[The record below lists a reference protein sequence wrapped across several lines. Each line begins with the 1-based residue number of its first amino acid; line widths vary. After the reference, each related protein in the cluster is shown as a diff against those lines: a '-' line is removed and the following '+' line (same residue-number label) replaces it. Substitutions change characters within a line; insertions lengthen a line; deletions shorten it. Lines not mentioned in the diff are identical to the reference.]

1 MQRDL
6 VQCEMQGG
14 DVDSCKGAVWKEFA
28 QQSQINRE
36 KTEVE
41 CAKNPNSSM
50 CISDLQEARGGV
62 EYAFDRF
69 KYVDIRDK
77 IQDELE
83 NLKEKEE
90 KIAKINKEGEWIYD
104 PSKAVYNESEGVD
117 QELSSI
123 DITAKGTGKTT
134 EQLYKDHLQK
144 EEIKFIA
151 NENLP
156 DLYKHSDAQGLSDLM
171 QKGLNSGSEFQRGL
185 TEEESREFINLYNQE
200 QAAKQLLNRYQTNK
214 SSLNNDELL
223 YLQSWV
229 NKNSYGNIEIA
240 EQLLNSKDSLS
251 APFKD
256 YQDVYLQAARKLGYK
271 DSMDHRLASEAGEP
285 ALFFLQGPSG
295 TIVRAISN
303 TAAAAFIATG
313 GYQVSEGNYSEGVVN
328 IVNGALLVAVNGV
341 GKNTLGTITVKPPK
355 NLTIKPLNDI
365 DKIEPVFDLNAIRG
379 EIGEYLA
386 PRYYSENISIATAKV
401 TTENGETINLLAVSG
416 KALGKDA
423 IQEIEING
431 IKFKVVNEDKGTLG
445 VSAYGD
451 GEYMLNRNHAEMKL
465 GDYINENYG
474 STNSKVE
481 IAVQNTSKGNPGMC
495 DGCQVNLP
503 TLAKR
508 NPNLEIQIYEGS
520 TRLNP

>member
-171 QKGLNSGSEFQRGL
+171 QKG
-185 TEEESREFINLYNQE
+185 
-200 QAAKQLLNRYQTNK
+200 
-214 SSLNNDELL
+214 
-223 YLQSWV
+223 
-229 NKNSYGNIEIA
+229 
-240 EQLLNSKDSLS
+240 
-251 APFKD
+251 
-256 YQDVYLQAARKLGYK
+256 
-271 DSMDHRLASEAGEP
+271 
-285 ALFFLQGPSG
+285 
-295 TIVRAISN
+295 
-303 TAAAAFIATG
+303 
-313 GYQVSEGNYSEGVVN
+313 
-328 IVNGALLVAVNGV
+328 
-341 GKNTLGTITVKPPK
+341 
-355 NLTIKPLNDI
+355 
-365 DKIEPVFDLNAIRG
+365 
-379 EIGEYLA
+379 
-386 PRYYSENISIATAKV
+386 
-401 TTENGETINLLAVSG
+401 
-416 KALGKDA
+416 
-423 IQEIEING
+423 
-431 IKFKVVNEDKGTLG
+431 
-445 VSAYGD
+445 
-451 GEYMLNRNHAEMKL
+451 
-465 GDYINENYG
+465 
-474 STNSKVE
+474 
-481 IAVQNTSKGNPGMC
+481 
-495 DGCQVNLP
+495 
-503 TLAKR
+503 
-508 NPNLEIQIYEGS
+508 
-520 TRLNP
+520 